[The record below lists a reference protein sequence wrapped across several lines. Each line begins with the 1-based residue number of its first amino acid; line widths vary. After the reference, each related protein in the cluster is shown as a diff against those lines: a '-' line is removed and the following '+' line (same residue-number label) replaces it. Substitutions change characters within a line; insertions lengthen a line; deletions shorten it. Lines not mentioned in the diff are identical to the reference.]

1 MHPNAENNTLTTK
14 LIFPRQDALPL
25 KTIPLK
31 DPMGELCATE
41 EAAMRHD
48 KFLTCWGCGIYFVF
62 SPGPPE
68 FNPQRVRIR
77 EPTHCYACRQQR
89 KLTMSGQERGQPDE
103 QERSSRRTRDR

>member
-1 MHPNAENNTLTTK
+1 
-14 LIFPRQDALPL
+14 
-25 KTIPLK
+25 
-31 DPMGELCATE
+31 
-41 EAAMRHD
+41 MRHD

-68 FNPQRVRIR
+68 FDSQRVRIR
-77 EPTHCYACRQQR
+77 EPAHCYACRQQR